1 MLYSAPMTDI
11 LTLPYAPVH
20 HAACISIFDGNTPAF
35 FAPEERSD
43 FDTWLTGFVPGAAPY
58 LVLIRGDTVVA
69 CGGISVEPQLRQA
82 SLAWGM
88 VARECHGLGLG
99 SILTRAR
106 LDLAR
111 ATPGV
116 QRVVL
121 STSQHTRPFYERF
134 GFEAF
139 NHLPDGFGPGLDRW
153 DMRLEL

>member
-1 MLYSAPMTDI
+1 MIRQSSLMGVSRPMLYSAPMTDI

-88 VARECHGLGLG
+88 VARECHGLATVSLTPLRRSISAG
-99 SILTRAR
+99 SCT
-106 LDLAR
+106 
-111 ATPGV
+111 GC
-116 QRVVL
+116 
-121 STSQHTRPFYERF
+121 S
-134 GFEAF
+134 
-139 NHLPDGFGPGLDRW
+139 RW
-153 DMRLEL
+153 